1 MNSRKMRQLLTFSF
15 HSFVPFSNVQS
26 VAEPNPLSPVTRPT
40 EEDLKAISFLVA
52 VVMTVFSLAIAC

>member
-26 VAEPNPLSPVTRPT
+26 VAEPNPLSPVTT
-40 EEDLKAISFLVA
+40 EEDLKAISFLVS